1 MTDNDT
7 PSVNYAPGL
16 EHLMVPIDSIKPHP
30 RNAKLHDVEE
40 ISGSIEDFSFAD
52 IVVVQK
58 SSGYVIA
65 GHGRLQA
72 LTKLGASEVPALFV
86 DLDDEDAGRFRLR
99 HNASHD
105 AGGYDKA
112 LLASVLQEYR
122 ESERGLEAT
131 GYTDVALDELLED
144 LTRAELDEESAGL
157 GPGGDAEEE
166 DLSMVWGVIIST
178 TDEEQ
183 QVALLERF
191 QAEGLNCRAVMS
203 A

>member
-7 PSVNYAPGL
+7 QSVNYAPGL
-16 EHLMVPIDSIKPHP
+16 EHLMVPIASIKPHP

-40 ISGSIEDFSFAD
+40 ISGSIADFSFAD
-52 IVVVQK
+52 VVVVQK

-65 GHGRLQA
+65 GHGRLEA
-72 LTKLGASEVPALFV
+72 LTKLGATEVPAVFV

-105 AGGYDKA
+105 AGGYDQS

-144 LTRAELDEESAGL
+144 LTRAELDEDSAGL